1 MVWGIFLSQGISPA
15 HSSLKD
21 KRKAMVFKHDVV
33 IVGSGLA
40 GLRAAVEVTG
50 RADVALI
57 SKVYPTRSHSGAAQ
71 GGIAAALGNEEP
83 DSWEWHMYDTVKG
96 GDYLTDQDAAE
107 ILARD
112 APRAVYELEHM
123 GVPFNRTPDGKIAQ
137 RPFGGHTRN
146 FGQAAIKRA
155 CHAADHTGR
164 VILDTLYWETLRK
177 GIKVYNEFQM
187 VDLILKD
194 NRVVGLIAYEIA
206 NGQVHLFHCKM
217 LVLATGGFGKVY
229 RTTSNCFANSGE
241 GVYLAYR
248 AGIPL
253 EDMEFVQFHP
263 TGVYGLGILITEA
276 ARGEGGIL
284 RNATGERFME
294 RYAPVIKD
302 LAPRDMVS
310 RAIYQEIREGRGING
325 KDFVHLDL
333 TPLGREKID
342 RKLSDISSFA
352 KVYLGIDAAVQP
364 IPVSPTCHYM
374 MGGIPTNLDGQV
386 LNGDQRLVQG
396 LYAIG
401 ECACLSLH
409 GANRLGCNSLLDLV
423 VFGRRCGQK
432 VTLELKR
439 APWEGLPPHPEERT
453 LDKIESLKGRGKGE
467 KIHAL
472 RDSLQKM
479 MMDDCSVF
487 RRQEGLSRA
496 LAGIRDLQESYK
508 GIAVR
513 DPGTRFNSDLMEAFE
528 LESLLGL
535 AEAILVSAQA
545 RQESRGAHYREDFPE
560 RDDQDWLKHTL
571 IQKTEQ
577 GPRVFFKPVTITRF
591 QPKARTY

>member
-1 MVWGIFLSQGISPA
+1 
-15 HSSLKD
+15 
-21 KRKAMVFKHDVV
+21 MVFKHDIL

-40 GLRAAVEVTG
+40 GLRAALEAAG
-50 RADVALI
+50 SADVGLI

-83 DSWEWHMYDTVKG
+83 DSWEWHMYDSVKG

-107 ILARD
+107 ILAHD
-112 APRAVYELEHM
+112 APRAIYELEHM
-123 GVPFNRTPDGKIAQ
+123 GVPFNRTPDGRIAQ
-137 RPFGGHTRN
+137 RPFGGHTRG

-155 CHAADHTGR
+155 CHAADRTGR

-177 GIKVYNEFQM
+177 GLKVYNEFQM
-187 VDLILKD
+187 VDLIMKD
-194 NRVVGLIAYEIA
+194 NQVLGLVAYELG
-206 NGQVHLFHCKM
+206 NGRVHFFHSRM
-217 LVLATGGFGKVY
+217 VVLATGGFGKVY
-229 RTTSNCFANSGE
+229 RTTSNGFANTGD
-241 GVYLAYR
+241 GVYLAYQ

-276 ARGEGGIL
+276 ARGEGGVL
-284 RNATGERFME
+284 RNSKGERFME

-325 KDFVHLDL
+325 RDFVHLDL
-333 TPLGREKID
+333 THLGREKID
-342 RKLSDISSFA
+342 EKLSDISSFA
-352 KVYLGIDAAVQP
+352 KIYLGIDAAIQP

-386 LNGDQRLVQG
+386 LNQDQRIVPG

-432 VTLELKR
+432 MVQELSQV
-439 APWEGLPPHPEERT
+439 PWEDSPRRPEEKT
-453 LDKIESLKGRGKGE
+453 LAKIESLKARKKGE
-467 KIHAL
+467 KVHAL
-472 RDSLQKM
+472 RASLQKA
-479 MMDDCSVF
+479 MMDHCSVF
-487 RRQEGLSRA
+487 RREEGLSRA
-496 LAGIRDLQESYK
+496 LAEVCALKEGCER
-508 GIAVR
+508 IAVR

-528 LESLLGL
+528 LEFLLGL
-535 AEAILVSAQA
+535 GEAILLSAQA

-560 RDDQDWLKHTL
+560 RDDQHWLKHTL
-571 IQKTEQ
+571 IQRTHQ
-577 GPRVFFKPVTITRF
+577 GPKIFFKPVTITRF
-591 QPKARTY
+591 QPKARAY

>member
-1 MVWGIFLSQGISPA
+1 
-15 HSSLKD
+15 
-21 KRKAMVFKHDVV
+21 MVFKHDIV

-40 GLRAAVEVTG
+40 GLRAAMEVAEK
-50 RADVALI
+50 ADVALI

-107 ILARD
+107 ILAQD
-112 APRAVYELEHM
+112 APRAVYELEHL
-123 GVPFNRTPDGKIAQ
+123 GVPFNRTPEGKIAQ
-137 RPFGGHTRN
+137 RPFGGHTRE
-146 FGQAAIKRA
+146 FGKAAIKRA

-164 VILDTLYWETLRK
+164 VILDTLYWETVRR

-194 NRVVGLIAYEIA
+194 HQAAGIVVYELA
-206 NGQVHLFHCKM
+206 TGQVHFFHSRM
-217 LVLATGGFGKVY
+217 VVLATGGFGKVF
-229 RTTSNCFANSGE
+229 RTTSNCFANCGE
-241 GVYLAYR
+241 GVHLAYQ

-284 RNATGERFME
+284 RNRSGERFME

-310 RAIYQEIREGRGING
+310 RAIDREIAEGRGIDG
-325 KDFVHLDL
+325 KDYVHLDL
-333 TPLGREKID
+333 THLGRSKIEE
-342 RKLSDISSFA
+342 KLSDISSFA
-352 KVYLGIDAAVQP
+352 KIYLGVDAAVQP

-374 MGGIPTNLDGQV
+374 MGGIPTDLDGRV
-386 LNGDQRLVQG
+386 LDQEQRPVPG

-423 VFGRRCGQK
+423 VFGRRCGQRMLQDL
-432 VTLELKR
+432 TQ
-439 APWEGLPPHPEERT
+439 ASWGSPPPHPGERT
-453 LDKIESLKGRGKGE
+453 LARIETLKSGGKGE

-472 RDSLQKM
+472 RASLQKI

-487 RRQEGLSRA
+487 RREEGLARA
-496 LAGIRDLQESYK
+496 LAAVRGLQEGYRK
-508 GIAVR
+508 IAVR
-513 DPGTRFNSDLMEAFE
+513 DPGTHFNSELMEAFE

-535 AEAILVSAQA
+535 AEAILVSAQT
-545 RQESRGAHYREDFPE
+545 RQESRGAHSREDFTE
-560 RDDQDWLKHTL
+560 RDDQRWLKHTL
-571 IQKTEQ
+571 IQKTER
-577 GPRVFFKPVTITRF
+577 GPRISYKPVTITRF